1 MLSVVAA
8 LYLLLRKSN
17 AIVPG
22 VTPPLRLRR
31 RAAAFMLFAA
41 VSHVTWIFYIY
52 HPSTPGYILA
62 YTLDVR
68 KLTTKNWAKHSK
80 VSPDTALRDIKD
92 LEEQGILEP
101 QSGRVRDVSYGIRC
115 NPDILLVPGPN
126 DEEHGTGFL
135 PGSN

>member
-31 RAAAFMLFAA
+31 WAAAFMLFAA

-80 VSPDTALRDIKD
+80 VSPDTAFVISRILRSKVFWNLNLDV
-92 LEEQGILEP
+92 LEMLVTEFA
-101 QSGRVRDVSYGIRC
+101 VIRTSC
-115 NPDILLVPGPN
+115 
-126 DEEHGTGFL
+126 
-135 PGSN
+135 